1 MSRYLSAAV
10 YLSVLVAWPW
20 VVFWATMAA
29 IVVLGVLYAKFGYP
43 KYIV

>member
-10 YLSVLVAWPW
+10 YLSALFAWPW
-20 VVFWATMAA
+20 TVFWLTILA
-29 IVVLGVLYAKFGYP
+29 IVVLGVLYAKFGYK